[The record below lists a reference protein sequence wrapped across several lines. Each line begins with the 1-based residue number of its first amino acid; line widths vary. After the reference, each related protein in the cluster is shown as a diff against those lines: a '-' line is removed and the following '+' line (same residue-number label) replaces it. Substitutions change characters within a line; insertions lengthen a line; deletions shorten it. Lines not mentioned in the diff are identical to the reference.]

1 MNTPVSADS
10 TKEPLLEGT
19 EVEHYQIGRRL
30 AAGGMGVVHE
40 GRDKKTGERV
50 AIKFLHP
57 EIAKHREVTL
67 RFINEARAVTII
79 GHPNLVR
86 IIHLG
91 RQEGGAPYL
100 VMEYLDGIPLHVRLR
115 ESGGR
120 LPLFQAIDV
129 CHQVAEALTA
139 SHEKGIVHRD
149 LKPENIML
157 LANPQGGTQV
167 KVFDFGI
174 AKLPAEHMS
183 KEFTMLRTQSGQL
196 LGTPHYM
203 APEQCRSDR
212 KVSDKTDVYAL
223 ASVLFRCLAGRT
235 PFVTEARGDAALMH
249 ICAQQ
254 IAEPAPAL
262 SQFVPDA
269 PAALVALVKQALSKE
284 PDERPTMKEFSQ
296 HLSRTMNSPA
306 GADETKN
313 LATRLLGKGNDPTTP
328 FRRDQAPTVTS
339 EMKAQ
344 SHRRGSS
351 RPVLYVAAGI
361 FALVWLIVLSLWA
374 LA

>member
-1 MNTPVSADS
+1 MSADS
-10 TKEPLLEGT
+10 TKEASLEGT
-19 EVEHYQIGRRL
+19 QVENYLVGRRL

-40 GRDKKTGERV
+40 GRDKNTGERV

-57 EIAKHREVTL
+57 EISKHREVTL

-91 RQEGGAPYL
+91 RQDSGAPYL
-100 VMEYLDGIPLHVRLR
+100 VMEYLDGVPLHVRLR
-115 ESGGR
+115 ENGGR
-120 LPLFQAIDV
+120 LPLSQALDV
-129 CHQVAEALTA
+129 CHQVAEALSA

-157 LANPQGGTQV
+157 LADPHGGTLV

-174 AKLPAEHMS
+174 AKLPPEHMS

-212 KVSDKTDVYAL
+212 IVSDKTDVYAL

-254 IAEPAPAL
+254 IGEPPPAL
-262 SQFVPDA
+262 RTFAPDT
-269 PAALVALVKQALSKE
+269 PLTLEELISRALSKE
-284 PDERPTMKEFSQ
+284 PDDRPTMREFSQ
-296 HLSRTMNSPA
+296 RLSHILQAPPD
-306 GADETKN
+306 GDETGS
-313 LATRLLGKGNDPTTP
+313 LSTRMLNKGSEPTTP
-328 FRRDQAPTVTS
+328 FRRDQAPTVTGD
-339 EMKAQ
+339 MKA
-344 SHRRGSS
+344 HLPRRGSS
-351 RPVLYVAAGI
+351 RQVLYIAAGV
-361 FALVWLIVLSLWA
+361 FALVWLVVLSLWA

>member
-1 MNTPVSADS
+1 MATDS
-10 TKEPLLEGT
+10 DKEASLEGT
-19 EVEHYQIGRRL
+19 ELENYLVGRRL

-40 GRDKKTGERV
+40 GRDKSSGERV

-57 EIAKHREVTL
+57 EISKHREVTL
-67 RFINEARAVTII
+67 RFINEARAVNII

-91 RQEGGAPYL
+91 RQESGAPYL
-100 VMEYLDGIPLHVRLR
+100 VMEYLDGVPLHVRLR

-120 LPLFQAIDV
+120 LPLMQALDV
-129 CHQVAEALTA
+129 CHQVAEALSA
-139 SHEKGIVHRD
+139 SHEKSIVHRD

-157 LANPQGGTQV
+157 LAGPQSGTLV

-174 AKLPAEHMS
+174 AKLPPEHMS

-212 KVSDKTDVYAL
+212 VVSDKTDVYAL
-223 ASVLFRCLAGRT
+223 ACVLFRCLAGRT

-254 IAEPAPAL
+254 IAEQPPALNKFAPDVPPAL
-262 SQFVPDA
+262 SQLIA
-269 PAALVALVKQALSKE
+269 KSLSKE
-284 PDERPTMKEFSQ
+284 PAERPSMREFA
-296 HLSRTMNSPA
+296 SRLANLLNGPA
-306 GADETKN
+306 SGDETGGLTTQVLNK
-313 LATRLLGKGNDPTTP
+313 AHEPTAP
-328 FRRDQAPTVTS
+328 FRRDQAPTVS
-339 EMKAQ
+339 GEMKAQ
-344 SHRRGSS
+344 LGMRGSS
-351 RPVLYVAAGI
+351 RKVAYIAAGI
-361 FALVWLIVLSLWA
+361 FALAWLIVLSLWA

>member
-1 MNTPVSADS
+1 
-10 TKEPLLEGT
+10 
-19 EVEHYQIGRRL
+19 
-30 AAGGMGVVHE
+30 MGVVHE
-40 GRDKKTGERV
+40 GRDKNTGDRV

-57 EIAKHREVTL
+57 EISKHREVTL

-91 RQEGGAPYL
+91 RQESGAPYL
-100 VMEYLDGIPLHVRLR
+100 VMEYLDGVPLHVRLR

-120 LPLFQAIDV
+120 LPLMQALDV
-129 CHQVAEALTA
+129 CHQVAEALSA
-139 SHEKGIVHRD
+139 SHEKSIVHRD

-157 LANPQGGTQV
+157 LADPQGGTLV

-174 AKLPAEHMS
+174 AKLPPEHMS

-212 KVSDKTDVYAL
+212 SVSDKTDVYAL
-223 ASVLFRCLAGRT
+223 ACVLFRCLAGRT

-254 IAEPAPAL
+254 IGEPPPLLNALAPDVPQAL
-262 SQFVPDA
+262 SK
-269 PAALVALVKQALSKE
+269 LVATALSKE
-284 PDERPTMKEFSQ
+284 PAERPTMREFS
-296 HLSRTMNSPA
+296 SRLAHIMKAPA
-306 GADETKN
+306 DGDETGS
-313 LATRLLGKGNDPTTP
+313 LSTRVLNKGSDPTAP
-328 FRRDQAPTVTS
+328 FRRDQAPTVTGG
-339 EMKAQ
+339 MKAKMKTRGG
-344 SHRRGSS
+344 SRR
-351 RPVLYVAAGI
+351 VAYIAAGI
-361 FALVWLIVLSLWA
+361 FALVWLAVLSLWA